1 MAKRLEKVRRKVLG
15 EMQPEFLRR
24 LGVLAVHSLARYSAP
39 NNWRGGGDG
48 LTKKGVR
55 RLQNRIRDD
64 IAGGRRFPRA
74 YVTRAGGTA
83 AGGAFYDCAESKTGK
98 VHLRFKGRAKIGR
111 LKFVVPLNDVSAAG
125 ARIVSAKEIAA
136 RGLLESKHRR
146 AVRRRFNGRGVV
158 LVRAAEAE
166 QLLAEEVARAG
177 AFLGGWAPAARAF
190 RSSKAGFFGSF
201 GGAHKGSVKRG
212 MQHGE
217 LAWYTIDNDTFPEHS
232 QPVRDLYDDAY
243 ASELA
248 FVAGSAM
255 LRKKHAESVRRRVQ
269 RACGL
274 Q

>member
-1 MAKRLEKVRRKVLG
+1 MAKRLEKVRSKVMG
-15 EMQPEFLRR
+15 ELQPEFLRR

-55 RLQNRIRDD
+55 RLQNRIRED

-111 LKFVVPLNDVSAAG
+111 LQFVVPLNAVPAG
-125 ARIVSAKEIAA
+125 VRIVSAKAVAA
-136 RGLLESKHRR
+136 RGRLESKQRK

-201 GGAHKGSVKRG
+201 AGAHKGSVKRD

-217 LAWYTIDNDTFPEHS
+217 LAGYTVDNDTFPEHS
-232 QPVRDLYDDAY
+232 QHVRELYADAFE
-243 ASELA
+243 SKRA
-248 FVAGSAM
+248 FVAASAM
-255 LRKKHAESVRRRVQ
+255 LRKKHTESVLRRVQ